1 MTQTYNYITGQRL
14 LALLVAAPLVLA
26 SCEKEDY
33 QLEGPVPT
41 AEFTA
46 EVNTTEYPSVVTFK
60 NNSKDAFL
68 YQWDFG
74 DGSPL
79 VSGQNVTHTYKRPGT
94 FKVQLI
100 TAGRGGTGV
109 SQQKDVVIPSAS
121 DNTAFVG
128 LTNSTTTGNRAWVL
142 TDKAGAITKLAA
154 NGTTV
159 LSTSA
164 AGSLPACQAD
174 DEITFTSTF
183 TYSYNAGDGTY
194 VNGACGTAKTTTSDF
209 IFRPTGTTGGQI
221 VLKRNGA
228 FIGVADSVKNK
239 TYDILEATAT
249 TLKLRG
255 ENPDGTFTVLTYKP
269 QLSALDMVKQLL
281 TGGSTKTW
289 MLQNDVD
296 APIVVGTEGN
306 PAQYFPGVKAGELP
320 GCQSDDEYTFSDAN
334 SLTYNAKDQ
343 TFVAGDYTCQAPRSY
358 TSAYAFGPADGA
370 GLAQINLSKP
380 GSFIGTTDATADLVY
395 RIISID
401 EKYMVLR
408 AGKPDGTVFQFKMV
422 AK

>member
-1 MTQTYNYITGQRL
+1 MMTQTFHHITGRRL
-14 LALLVAAPLVLA
+14 LALLVAAPLLLA

-33 QLEGPVPT
+33 KLEGPVPT
-41 AEFTA
+41 ADFSA
-46 EVNTTEYPSVVTFK
+46 QVNTTEYPSVVTFT

-79 VSGQNVTHTYKRPGT
+79 ASGQNVTHTYKRPGT

-142 TDKAGAITKLAA
+142 TNKAGAITKLAA

-159 LSTSA
+159 LSSSA
-164 AGSLPACQAD
+164 AGSLPDCQAD
-174 DEITFTSTF
+174 DEVTFTSTF

-239 TYDILEATAT
+239 TYDILEASAT

-255 ENPDGTFTVLTYKP
+255 ENPDGTFTVLTYMP
-269 QLSALDMVKQLL
+269 QLSALDRVKQLL
-281 TGGSTKTW
+281 TGGSSKTW
-289 MLQNDVD
+289 LLQNDVD
-296 APIVVGTEGN
+296 APIIVGTEGN
-306 PAQYFPGVKAGELP
+306 PGQYFPGVKAGELP
-320 GCQSDDEYTFSDAN
+320 TCQSDDEYTFSDAN
-334 SLTYNAKDQ
+334 VFTYNAKDQ
-343 TFVAGDYTCQAPRSY
+343 TFVAGDYTCQAPRSG
-358 TSAYAFGPADGA
+358 TSSFSFGPADGA
-370 GLAQINLSKP
+370 GLAQFEFSKP
-380 GSFIGTTDATADLVY
+380 GTFIGVTDAPDLTY

-401 EKYMVLR
+401 ETHMVLR
-408 AGKPDGTVFQFKMV
+408 AGKPSGTVFQMKLV